1 MGTSVPFPSPP
12 PQRVFVFYLHSL
24 VRVHCINLQPLVTE
38 PLAKLRTPVLNRV
51 RTKKNVKKNIET
63 DDLVDSLCALRKIFA
78 LRIWLEETLVK
89 LCLGKLCA
97 SKLTAFP
104 KLLYRKIFGFSE
116 QIRLLFIY
124 FM

>member
-1 MGTSVPFPSPP
+1 M
-12 PQRVFVFYLHSL
+12 
-24 VRVHCINLQPLVTE
+24 
-38 PLAKLRTPVLNRV
+38 
-51 RTKKNVKKNIET
+51 

-104 KLLYRKIFGFSE
+104 KLLYRKIFWFLRTDKAVVYIFYVTQQKGY
-116 QIRLLFIY
+116 QNTLTRLPGVIISVLLILACPPY
-124 FM
+124 MPCL